1 MKSHWEIPFY
11 ALNAIFSQYFTE
23 YVDNLGC
30 VLWFCDDCVYGF
42 FFNEIVHNLIS
53 YQYIHKT
60 LNRKYS
66 KCFCTQLHEHFH
78 LFTFQMYNAFENCI
92 YGYWISQRDFFSGR
106 PPPPNLLFLLQC
118 IKSNKQNWD
127 IPLFKACL
135 LYYILRFFPRESLA
149 VLGGGKMNLFCAII
163 LHLVI
168 IRR

>member
-30 VLWFCDDCVYGF
+30 VVWFCDDYVYGF

>member
-11 ALNAIFSQYFTE
+11 SLNAIFFQYFTE

-53 YQYIHKT
+53 YQCIHKT

-92 YGYWISQRDFFSGR
+92 LVIELTKEISFQADPLPQIYYFHCYVSRVTNKIEIFPFSKPVCCIIFWDFF
-106 PPPPNLLFLLQC
+106 PKNH
-118 IKSNKQNWD
+118 W
-127 IPLFKACL
+127 
-135 LYYILRFFPRESLA
+135 LY
-149 VLGGGKMNLFCAII
+149 
-163 LHLVI
+163 
-168 IRR
+168 

>member
-30 VLWFCDDCVYGF
+30 VLWFCDDCVSGF

-106 PPPPNLLFLLQC
+106 PPPPNLLFPLLC

>member
-106 PPPPNLLFLLQC
+106 PPPPNLLFPLLC

-149 VLGGGKMNLFCAII
+149 VLGGGKMNLFCAIV